1 MSKITFIF
9 VLCFCLFMFQG
20 VPTLVNRQDRNY
32 EIIFKDVKSKVQQV
46 SYIVYYIIDVY
57 TLYWSCY
64 C

>member
-1 MSKITFIF
+1 MSKIKFSF

-20 VPTLVNRQDRNY
+20 IPTLVNRQDRNY

-46 SYIVYYIIDVY
+46 SYIIYYIIDVY
-57 TLYWSCY
+57 TLYLLCY